1 MSLLG
6 ICEEWKN
13 LLGSLGVW
21 LKGVWLRRGTKWV
34 WRRVLLDWH
43 WILFGIVC
51 SITGL
56 SRGFVSQLVS
66 PCSVKSVVRKVMGM
80 DCSLPD
86 WVVGLIPNWFC
97 PCLVRCVARWCVGKG
112 CGFTSLDI
120 GWKVLLWNQTESWEY
135 AQLVRP
141 FLVKS
146 VCHLHPFSRFSGMPG
161 LLRNQNESWVRHSQL
176 V

>member
-112 CGFTSLDI
+112 CGLDVTGYWLKSSALKPGWVVGVCSIGSSLS
-120 GWKVLLWNQTESWEY
+120 GKERMPPTPVLPVLRH
-135 AQLVRP
+135 A
-141 FLVKS
+141 
-146 VCHLHPFSRFSGMPG
+146 RFAP
-161 LLRNQNESWVRHSQL
+161 
-176 V
+176 